1 MNTLAWLPKFG
12 DLPKSKDNPAEDYV
26 LSSLISRIR
35 NDYPATY
42 GLVAFHVK
50 NESKRTTGQIR
61 ADKAK
66 GLTKGVSDLIV
77 IGNPTLCMEIKKDNS
92 CRFEPG
98 QLEFLQQ
105 AQKQG
110 AFVCLAIGYQG
121 AKDAFEEWRI
131 LNENNSQQCPE

>member
-1 MNTLAWLPKFG
+1 MKTPTWLPKFG
-12 DLPKSKDNPAEDYV
+12 DLPKSTSNPAEDYV

-35 NDYPATY
+35 NDYPSTY

-66 GLTKGVSDLIV
+66 GLARGVSDLIV
-77 IGNPTLCMEIKKDNS
+77 VGNPTLCMEIKKDNS
-92 CRFEPG
+92 CRFEDG

-110 AFVCLAIGYQG
+110 AFVCLVIGYQG
-121 AKDAFEEWRI
+121 AKDAFEHW
-131 LNENNSQQCPE
+131 LKLQSYAT

>member
-1 MNTLAWLPKFG
+1 MKTPHWLPKFG
-12 DLPKSKDNPAEDYV
+12 DLPKATTNPAEDYV

-35 NDYPATY
+35 SVYPSSY

-50 NESKRTTGQIR
+50 NESKRTQGQIK
-61 ADKAK
+61 ADKIK

-92 CRFEPG
+92 CRFESG

-105 AQKQG
+105 AQKGG
-110 AFVCLAIGYQG
+110 AFVCLAIGYDG
-121 AKDAFEEWRI
+121 AKAAF
-131 LNENNSQQCPE
+131 

>member
-1 MNTLAWLPKFG
+1 MKTPAWLPVFG
-12 DLPKSKDNPAEDYV
+12 DLPKSTSNPAEDYV

-35 NDYPATY
+35 NDYPLTY

-92 CRFEPG
+92 CRFEDG

-121 AKDAFEEWRI
+121 AKDAFEHW
-131 LNENNSQQCPE
+131 LKLQSYAT

>member
-1 MNTLAWLPKFG
+1 MKTPIWLPKFG
-12 DLPKSKDNPAEDYV
+12 DLPKSTSNPAEDYV

-35 NDYPATY
+35 NDYPSTY

-66 GLTKGVSDLIV
+66 GLTRGVSDLIV
-77 IGNPTLCMEIKKDNS
+77 VGNPTLCMEIKKDNS
-92 CRFEPG
+92 CRFEDG

-121 AKDAFEEWRI
+121 AKDAFEYW
-131 LNENNSQQCPE
+131 LKLQSYATY

>member
-1 MNTLAWLPKFG
+1 MKTPTWLPKFG
-12 DLPKSKDNPAEDYV
+12 DLPKSTSNPAEDYV

-35 NDYPATY
+35 NDYPSTY

-92 CRFEPG
+92 CRFEDG

-110 AFVCLAIGYQG
+110 AFVCLAVGYQG
-121 AKDAFEEWRI
+121 AKDAFEHW
-131 LNENNSQQCPE
+131 LKLQSCAT

>member
-1 MNTLAWLPKFG
+1 MKTPSWLPKFG
-12 DLPKSKDNPAEDYV
+12 DLPRAKDNPAEDYV

-35 NDYPATY
+35 KDYPSSY

-50 NESKRTTGQIR
+50 NESRRTMGQIR

-66 GLTKGVSDLIV
+66 GLTKGVSDLVV

-92 CRFEPG
+92 CCFEDG

-105 AQKQG
+105 AQKGG
-110 AFVCLAIGYQG
+110 AFVCLVIGYQG
-121 AKDAFEEWRI
+121 AKDAFEYW
-131 LNENNSQQCPE
+131 LKLQSCAT

>member
-1 MNTLAWLPKFG
+1 MKTPTWLPKFG
-12 DLPKSKDNPAEDYV
+12 DLPKSTSNPAEDYV

-35 NDYPATY
+35 NDYPSSY

-92 CRFEPG
+92 CRFEVG

-110 AFVCLAIGYQG
+110 AFVCLVVGYQG
-121 AKDAFEEWRI
+121 AKDAFEHW
-131 LNENNSQQCPE
+131 LKLQSCAT

>member
-1 MNTLAWLPKFG
+1 MRCPDWLPKFG
-12 DLPKSKDNPAEDYV
+12 DLPKSTSNPAEDYV

-35 NDYPATY
+35 NDYPSTY

-92 CRFEPG
+92 CRFEDG

-110 AFVCLAIGYQG
+110 AFVCLVIGYQG
-121 AKDAFEEWRI
+121 AKDAFEYW
-131 LNENNSQQCPE
+131 LKLQSCAT

>member
-1 MNTLAWLPKFG
+1 MKTPAWLPKFG
-12 DLPKSKDNPAEDYV
+12 DLPKSTSNPAEDYV

-35 NDYPATY
+35 NDYPSSY

-77 IGNPTLCMEIKKDNS
+77 VGNPTLCMEIKKDNS
-92 CRFEPG
+92 CRFEDG

-131 LNENNSQQCPE
+131 LNENNSQQCQE

>member
-1 MNTLAWLPKFG
+1 MKTPTWLPKFG
-12 DLPKSKDNPAEDYV
+12 DLPKSTSNPAEDYV

-35 NDYPATY
+35 NDYPSTY

-77 IGNPTLCMEIKKDNS
+77 VGNPTLCMEIKKDNS
-92 CRFEPG
+92 CRFEDG

-110 AFVCLAIGYQG
+110 AFVCLVIGYQG
-121 AKDAFEEWRI
+121 AKDAFEYW
-131 LNENNSQQCPE
+131 LKLQSYAT

>member
-1 MNTLAWLPKFG
+1 MKTPDWLPKFG
-12 DLPKSKDNPAEDYV
+12 DLPKCTSNPSEDYV

-35 NDYPATY
+35 NDYPSSY

-92 CRFEPG
+92 CRFENG
-98 QLEFLQQ
+98 QLEFLEQ

-110 AFVCLAIGYQG
+110 AFVCLAVGYKG
-121 AKDAFEEWRI
+121 AKDAFEYW
-131 LNENNSQQCPE
+131 LKLQSCAT

>member
-1 MNTLAWLPKFG
+1 MKTPSWLPVFG

-35 NDYPATY
+35 KDYPSSY
-42 GLVAFHVK
+42 GLVSFHVK
-50 NESKRTTGQIR
+50 NESRRTMGQIR

-92 CRFEPG
+92 CRFEDG
-98 QLEFLQQ
+98 QLEFLT
-105 AQKQG
+105 
-110 AFVCLAIGYQG
+110 
-121 AKDAFEEWRI
+121 
-131 LNENNSQQCPE
+131 

>member
-1 MNTLAWLPKFG
+1 MKTPTWLPKFG
-12 DLPKSKDNPAEDYV
+12 DLPKSTSNPAEDYV

-35 NDYPATY
+35 NDYPSTY

-92 CRFEPG
+92 CRFEDG

-110 AFVCLAIGYQG
+110 AFVCLVIGYQG
-121 AKDAFEEWRI
+121 AKDAFEYW
-131 LNENNSQQCPE
+131 LKLQSCAT

>member
-1 MNTLAWLPKFG
+1 MKTPTWLPKFG
-12 DLPKSKDNPAEDYV
+12 DLPKSTSNPAEDYV

-35 NDYPATY
+35 NDYPSTY

-92 CRFEPG
+92 CRFEDG

>member
-1 MNTLAWLPKFG
+1 MKTPAWLPVFG
-12 DLPKSKDNPAEDYV
+12 DLPKSTSNPAEDYV

-35 NDYPATY
+35 NDYPSTY

-77 IGNPTLCMEIKKDNS
+77 VGSPTLCMEIKKDNS
-92 CRFEPG
+92 CRFEDG

-105 AQKQG
+105 AQNQG

-121 AKDAFEEWRI
+121 AKDAFKHW
-131 LNENNSQQCPE
+131 LKLQSYAT

>member
-1 MNTLAWLPKFG
+1 MKTPAWLPKFG
-12 DLPKSKDNPAEDYV
+12 DLPKSTSNPAEDYV

-35 NDYPATY
+35 NDYPSTY

-92 CRFEPG
+92 CRFEGG

-110 AFVCLAIGYQG
+110 AFVCLAVGYQG
-121 AKDAFEEWRI
+121 AKDAFKHW
-131 LNENNSQQCPE
+131 LKLQSCAT

>member
-1 MNTLAWLPKFG
+1 MKTPTWLPKFG
-12 DLPKSKDNPAEDYV
+12 DLPKSTSNPAEDYV

-35 NDYPATY
+35 NDYPSTY

-92 CRFEPG
+92 CCFEDG

-110 AFVCLAIGYQG
+110 AFVCLAVGYQG
-121 AKDAFEEWRI
+121 AKDAFEHW
-131 LNENNSQQCPE
+131 LKLQSCAT

>member
-1 MNTLAWLPKFG
+1 MKPPHWLPVFS
-12 DLPKSKDNPAEDYV
+12 DLPKATTNPAEDYV

-35 NDYPATY
+35 TLYPDTY

-50 NESKRTTGQIR
+50 NESKRTQGQIK
-61 ADKAK
+61 ADKIK

-92 CRFEPG
+92 CRFESG

-105 AQKQG
+105 AQKGG
-110 AFVCLAIGYQG
+110 AFVCLAIGYDG
-121 AKDAFEEWRI
+121 AKAAFEHW
-131 LNENNSQQCPE
+131 LTLQH

>member
-1 MNTLAWLPKFG
+1 MRYPDWLPKFG
-12 DLPKSKDNPAEDYV
+12 DLPKAASNPAEDYV

-35 NDYPATY
+35 NDYPSSY
-42 GLVAFHVK
+42 GLVSFHVK

-77 IGNPTLCMEIKKDNS
+77 IGNPTLCMEIKKATS
-92 CRFEPG
+92 CRFVTG
-98 QLEFLQQ
+98 QPEFLEQSQQ
-105 AQKQG
+105 QG

-121 AKDAFEEWRI
+121 AKDAFEYW
-131 LNENNSQQCPE
+131 LKLQSCAT

>member
-1 MNTLAWLPKFG
+1 MKTLTWLPKFG
-12 DLPKSKDNPAEDYV
+12 DLPKSTSNPAEDYA

-35 NDYPATY
+35 KDYPSSY

-92 CRFEPG
+92 CRFEDG

-110 AFVCLAIGYQG
+110 AFVCLAVGYQG
-121 AKDAFEEWRI
+121 AKDAFEHW
-131 LNENNSQQCPE
+131 LKLQSCAT

>member
-1 MNTLAWLPKFG
+1 MKTPTWLPKFG
-12 DLPKSKDNPAEDYV
+12 DLPKSTLNPAEDYV

-35 NDYPATY
+35 NDYPSSY

-92 CRFEPG
+92 CRFEYG

-105 AQKQG
+105 AQNQG
-110 AFVCLAIGYQG
+110 AFVCLAIGHQG
-121 AKDAFEEWRI
+121 AKDAFEYW
-131 LNENNSQQCPE
+131 LKLQSCAT

>member
-1 MNTLAWLPKFG
+1 MKTPTWLPKFG
-12 DLPKSKDNPAEDYV
+12 DLPKSTSNPAEDYV

-35 NDYPATY
+35 NDYPLTY

-92 CRFEPG
+92 CRFEDG

-121 AKDAFEEWRI
+121 AKDAFEHW
-131 LNENNSQQCPE
+131 LKLQSYAT

>member
-1 MNTLAWLPKFG
+1 MKTPHWLPVFG
-12 DLPKSKDNPAEDYV
+12 DLPKATTNPAEDYV

-35 NDYPATY
+35 ASYPDTY

-50 NESKRTTGQIR
+50 NESKRTQGQIK
-61 ADKAK
+61 ADKIK

-92 CRFEPG
+92 CRFESG

-105 AQKQG
+105 AQKGG
-110 AFVCLAIGYQG
+110 AFACLAIGYDG
-121 AKDAFEEWRI
+121 AKAAFEYW
-131 LNENNSQQCPE
+131 LSLQH

>member
-1 MNTLAWLPKFG
+1 MKTPAWLPKFG
-12 DLPKSKDNPAEDYV
+12 DLPKSTSNPAEDYV

-35 NDYPATY
+35 NDYPSTY

-50 NESKRTTGQIR
+50 NESKRTTGKIR

-92 CRFEPG
+92 CRFEDG

-131 LNENNSQQCPE
+131 LNENKSQQCPE